1 GGPVEILGILVG
13 LAGGILALACVLTFA
28 FVGKGTPAPFDPPR
42 RLVRSGPYGY
52 VRNPMYIGAGLA
64 LAGAAIFYRSP
75 ALAGYALVF
84 LAITHVFVLV
94 YEEPTLDRL
103 FGEEYRAY
111 RMAVRR
117 WLPRLGR

>member
-1 GGPVEILGILVG
+1 MG

-42 RLVRSGPYGY
+42 RLVRSGPSGY
-52 VRNPMYIGAGLA
+52 VRNPMYIGAELA